1 MIKITDIANTVA
13 DRHELSQADA
23 NAFVTA
29 LFSVIEDG
37 LRTGD
42 RQVKVKGLGTFKVT
56 SVSPRESVDVNTG
69 ERIVIEGRE
78 KIVFTPD
85 AVLRDRVNRPF
96 SQFETVTLRDDVN
109 FSEIDKAF
117 EQTTP
122 VDAETPQKPEEAA
135 KADTPAPATE
145 EDLPEPAV
153 NAEQPVEEVKVEEP
167 VAEVK
172 VEEPAEEVK
181 EPAVGTT
188 ETDTVPTEE
197 PATKD
202 KETEVAEKTEDPKE
216 DNGEKA
222 TEETETPEKTTET
235 PQHRQNRLEK
245 MQTEEQIFSESQHTS
260 HHKDSSHTDGYDDE
274 YDDERP
280 RNTLA
285 IWLTAAIIILLVIG
299 GAGGGYLW
307 HELSVRNDSIAILQT
322 RLIDIEERI
331 HHANTTAPTE
341 KAPAGQDT
349 PNEAATEA
357 TPTKEKAETT
367 PTTTAAPASPTTA
380 KAKEEEKSMSAT
392 AYDKDVRIRTGAY
405 KIVGIDKTVTVK
417 AGQTLASIARSHL
430 GPGME
435 CYVEAVNEKRE
446 YKAGDRVK
454 LPKLELKKAA
464 KKK

>member
-1 MIKITDIANTVA
+1 MIKITDIANILA

-23 NAFVTA
+23 NAFVTT

-37 LRTGD
+37 LRTDD

-85 AVLRDRVNRPF
+85 AILRDRVNRPF

-117 EQTTP
+117 EQETPVITETPKVSEEETKTIAPSVPSEEDNPRSQEPTTTP
-122 VDAETPQKPEEAA
+122 ESSGT
-135 KADTPAPATE
+135 T
-145 EDLPEPAV
+145 
-153 NAEQPVEEVKVEEP
+153 
-167 VAEVK
+167 
-172 VEEPAEEVK
+172 
-181 EPAVGTT
+181 TT
-188 ETDTVPTEE
+188 ETDEVTTTTEA
-197 PATKD
+197 PTKD
-202 KETEVAEKTEDPKE
+202 VVDEEVSTPTKTETP
-216 DNGEKA
+216 
-222 TEETETPEKTTET
+222 TETETLTET
-235 PQHRQNRLEK
+235 EAKAIEVEEDTDKPALTTDTPRNHKNRLEGI
-245 MQTEEQIFSESQHTS
+245 QQIVTEGQHTS
-260 HHKDSSHTDGYDDE
+260 PYSNSRHNDEDEYNDDE
-274 YDDERP
+274 EQP
-280 RNTLA
+280 HNTLA
-285 IWLTAAIIILLVIG
+285 IWLTAIIIILLLLG

-307 HELSVRNDSIAILQT
+307 HELSVRNDSLAVLQT

-331 HHANTTAPTE
+331 HHAKTATHTAKKEPVATSVPVDTT
-341 KAPAGQDT
+341 
-349 PNEAATEA
+349 
-357 TPTKEKAETT
+357 TKDKTT
-367 PTTTAAPASPTTA
+367 PTTPTEKTVPATTQP
-380 KAKEEEKSMSAT
+380 EKTSA

-417 AGQTLASIARSHL
+417 TGQTLASIARSYL

-435 CYVEAVNEKRE
+435 CYVEAVNENRE
-446 YKAGDRVK
+446 YKTGDRVK

>member
-1 MIKITDIANTVA
+1 MIKIADIANTLA
-13 DRHELSQADA
+13 ARHELSQADA

-37 LRTGD
+37 LRTDD

-85 AVLRDRVNRPF
+85 TVLRDRVNRPF
-96 SQFETVTLRDDVN
+96 AQFETVTLRDDVN

-117 EQTTP
+117 EQTAPAIEQTVP
-122 VDAETPQKPEEAA
+122 ATVETPQKPEEEPKTDTPPTPVEDNQPEPVVEEEKPMIEEEKAEGPKEESED
-135 KADTPAPATE
+135 KADAQQKTDDAPQKT
-145 EDLPEPAV
+145 D
-153 NAEQPVEEVKVEEP
+153 NA
-167 VAEVK
+167 
-172 VEEPAEEVK
+172 
-181 EPAVGTT
+181 
-188 ETDTVPTEE
+188 
-197 PATKD
+197 
-202 KETEVAEKTEDPKE
+202 
-216 DNGEKA
+216 
-222 TEETETPEKTTET
+222 
-235 PQHRQNRLEK
+235 PQNDAPQCHQNRLEK
-245 MQTEEQIFSESQHTS
+245 MQVEEQRFSNA
-260 HHKDSSHTDGYDDE
+260 HHHISSNEVHHHDNGNEEE
-274 YDDERP
+274 YDDEQP

-285 IWLTAAIIILLVIG
+285 IWLAAIIIILLLIG

-331 HHANTTAPTE
+331 HHAKANAHNGKAPTE
-341 KAPAGQDT
+341 TTTPAE
-349 PNEAATEA
+349 PA
-357 TPTKEKAETT
+357 TKEKEDVTPASATT
-367 PTTTAAPASPTTA
+367 PTASKSDQTPEEKKPTTA
-380 KAKEEEKSMSAT
+380 T
-392 AYDKDVRIRTGAY
+392 DYNKDVRIRTGAY

-417 AGQTLASIARSHL
+417 AGQTLTSIARSYL

-435 CYVEAVNEKRE
+435 CYVEAVNDKRE
-446 YKAGDRVK
+446 YKAGDQVK

>member
-1 MIKITDIANTVA
+1 MIKITDIASTLA

-23 NAFVTA
+23 SAFVTA

-37 LRTGD
+37 LRTDD

-109 FSEIDKAF
+109 FSEIDKDFA
-117 EQTTP
+117 QTTP
-122 VDAETPQKPEEAA
+122 VVTEALQQSPEESKTATA
-135 KADTPAPATE
+135 PIPTIEEDHQELVTEVEKSVIVTEEEKPAPEEKPTAKEEEPPTE
-145 EDLPEPAV
+145 TVIEETEAEPTVEDSGA
-153 NAEQPVEEVKVEEP
+153 AEEEKGTSEEVQEQS
-167 VAEVK
+167 
-172 VEEPAEEVK
+172 
-181 EPAVGTT
+181 
-188 ETDTVPTEE
+188 
-197 PATKD
+197 
-202 KETEVAEKTEDPKE
+202 
-216 DNGEKA
+216 
-222 TEETETPEKTTET
+222 ETPEKASEPT
-235 PQHRQNRLEK
+235 QGHKNRLEEIQK
-245 MQTEEQIFSESQHTS
+245 GETLAETHPTS
-260 HHKDSSHTDGYDDE
+260 PDTPCSHDNEDENE
-274 YDDERP
+274 YDDEQP

-285 IWLTAAIIILLVIG
+285 IWLTVIIIVLLLLG

-307 HELSVRNDSIAILQT
+307 HELSVRNDSIAVLQT

-331 HHANTTAPTE
+331 HHANASAHTE
-341 KAPAGQDT
+341 KKEPVAPDT
-349 PNEAATEA
+349 PSDIAA
-357 TPTKEKAETT
+357 KEKAVPSAATT
-367 PTTTAAPASPTTA
+367 PDTPTATQSKEATQSSPSAS
-380 KAKEEEKSMSAT
+380 
-392 AYDKDVRIRTGAY
+392 YNKDVRIRTGAY

-417 AGQTLASIARSHL
+417 TGQTLTSIARTYL

-435 CYVEAVNEKRE
+435 CYVEAVNENRE
-446 YKAGDRVK
+446 YKAGEQVK

>member
-23 NAFVTA
+23 NTFVTA

-122 VDAETPQKPEEAA
+122 VVAETPQKPEEAA
-135 KADTPAPATE
+135 KADMPAPATE
-145 EDLPEPAV
+145 ENLTEPAV
-153 NAEQPVEEVKVEEP
+153 NAEEPIEEVKVEEP
-167 VAEVK
+167 VEEVK
-172 VEEPAEEVK
+172 VEAPAEEVK
-181 EPAVGTT
+181 EPAVETT

-197 PATKD
+197 TSTKD
-202 KETEVAEKTEDPKE
+202 KETE
-216 DNGEKA
+216 
-222 TEETETPEKTTET
+222 T
-235 PQHRQNRLEK
+235 PQRHQNRLEK
-245 MQTEEQIFSESQHTS
+245 MQSEEQIFSESQHTS
-260 HHKDSSHTDGYDDE
+260 QHKDSSRTDGYDE
-274 YDDERP
+274 YDDEHP

-285 IWLTAAIIILLVIG
+285 IWLTAAIIILLVIS

-331 HHANTTAPTE
+331 HHAKTTARTE
-341 KAPAGQDT
+341 KAPDAQDT
-349 PNEAATEA
+349 PAEAATEG

-367 PTTTAAPASPTTA
+367 PTTTAAPASLTTA
-380 KAKEEEKSMSAT
+380 KAKEEEKTVSVA

-446 YKAGDRVK
+446 YKAGDQVK
-454 LPKLELKKAA
+454 LPKLGLKKAA

>member
-1 MIKITDIANTVA
+1 MIKIADIANTLA
-13 DRHELSQADA
+13 ARHELSQADA

-37 LRTGD
+37 LRTDD

-85 AVLRDRVNRPF
+85 TVLRDRVNRPF
-96 SQFETVTLRDDVN
+96 AQFETVTLRDDVN

-117 EQTTP
+117 EQTAPAT
-122 VDAETPQKPEEAA
+122 AETPQKPEEETKTDTPLTPIEDNQPEPVVEEEKPMIEEEKAEGPKEESEG
-135 KADTPAPATE
+135 KADTQQKT
-145 EDLPEPAV
+145 DDT
-153 NAEQPVEEVKVEEP
+153 QQ
-167 VAEVK
+167 
-172 VEEPAEEVK
+172 
-181 EPAVGTT
+181 
-188 ETDTVPTEE
+188 ETDD
-197 PATKD
+197 A
-202 KETEVAEKTEDPKE
+202 
-216 DNGEKA
+216 
-222 TEETETPEKTTET
+222 
-235 PQHRQNRLEK
+235 PQNDAPQCHQNRLKK
-245 MQTEEQIFSESQHTS
+245 MQVEEQRFSNAHHHTS
-260 HHKDSSHTDGYDDE
+260 PNEIPHNGNGNNEE
-274 YDDERP
+274 YDDEQP

-285 IWLTAAIIILLVIG
+285 IWLTAIIIILLLIG

-331 HHANTTAPTE
+331 HHAKANTHDGKAPTE
-341 KAPAGQDT
+341 NTTPAE
-349 PNEAATEA
+349 PA
-357 TPTKEKAETT
+357 TKEKEDVTPASATT
-367 PTTTAAPASPTTA
+367 PLAPKADQAPEEKKPTTA
-380 KAKEEEKSMSAT
+380 T
-392 AYDKDVRIRTGAY
+392 DYNKDVRIRTGAY

-417 AGQTLASIARSHL
+417 TGQTLTSIARSYL

-435 CYVEAVNEKRE
+435 CYVEAVNENRE
-446 YKAGDRVK
+446 YKAGDQVK

>member
-1 MIKITDIANTVA
+1 MIKITDIASTLA

-23 NAFVTA
+23 SAFVTA

-37 LRTGD
+37 LRTDD

-109 FSEIDKAF
+109 FSEIDKDFA
-117 EQTTP
+117 QTTP
-122 VDAETPQKPEEAA
+122 VVTEALQQSPEESKTATA
-135 KADTPAPATE
+135 PTPTIEENHQEPVTEVEKSVIVTEEEKPAPEEKPTAKEEEPPTE
-145 EDLPEPAV
+145 TVIEETEAEPTVEDSGA
-153 NAEQPVEEVKVEEP
+153 AEEEKETSEEVEEQS
-167 VAEVK
+167 
-172 VEEPAEEVK
+172 
-181 EPAVGTT
+181 
-188 ETDTVPTEE
+188 
-197 PATKD
+197 
-202 KETEVAEKTEDPKE
+202 
-216 DNGEKA
+216 
-222 TEETETPEKTTET
+222 ETPEKASEPT
-235 PQHRQNRLEK
+235 QGHKNRLEEIQK
-245 MQTEEQIFSESQHTS
+245 GETLAETHPTS
-260 HHKDSSHTDGYDDE
+260 PDTPCSHDNENENE
-274 YDDERP
+274 YDDEQP

-285 IWLTAAIIILLVIG
+285 IWLTVIIIVLLLLG

-307 HELSVRNDSIAILQT
+307 HELSVRNDSIAVLQT

-331 HHANTTAPTE
+331 HHASASAHTE
-341 KAPAGQDT
+341 KKEPVAPDT
-349 PNEAATEA
+349 PSDTAA
-357 TPTKEKAETT
+357 KEKAVPAAATT
-367 PTTTAAPASPTTA
+367 PDTPMTTQSKEATQPSPAAS
-380 KAKEEEKSMSAT
+380 
-392 AYDKDVRIRTGAY
+392 YNKDVRIRTGAY

-417 AGQTLASIARSHL
+417 TGQTLTSIARTYL

-435 CYVEAVNEKRE
+435 CYVEAVNENRD
-446 YKAGDRVK
+446 YKTGEQVK

>member
-1 MIKITDIANTVA
+1 MIKIADIANTLA
-13 DRHELSQADA
+13 ARHELSQADA

-37 LRTGD
+37 LRTDD

-85 AVLRDRVNRPF
+85 TVLRDRVNRPF
-96 SQFETVTLRDDVN
+96 AQFETVTLRDDVN

-117 EQTTP
+117 EQTAPAIEQTVP
-122 VDAETPQKPEEAA
+122 ATVETPQKPEEEPKTDTPPTPVEDNQPEPVVEEEKPMIEEEKAEGPKEESED
-135 KADTPAPATE
+135 KADAP
-145 EDLPEPAV
+145 
-153 NAEQPVEEVKVEEP
+153 QK
-167 VAEVK
+167 
-172 VEEPAEEVK
+172 
-181 EPAVGTT
+181 
-188 ETDTVPTEE
+188 TDD
-197 PATKD
+197 A
-202 KETEVAEKTEDPKE
+202 
-216 DNGEKA
+216 
-222 TEETETPEKTTET
+222 
-235 PQHRQNRLEK
+235 PQCHQNRLEK
-245 MQTEEQIFSESQHTS
+245 MQVEEQRFSNA
-260 HHKDSSHTDGYDDE
+260 HHHISSNEVHHHDNGNEEE
-274 YDDERP
+274 YDDEQP

-285 IWLTAAIIILLVIG
+285 IWLAAIIIILLLIG

-331 HHANTTAPTE
+331 HHAKANAHNG
-341 KAPAGQDT
+341 KAPAETTT
-349 PNEAATEA
+349 PTDPA
-357 TPTKEKAETT
+357 TKEKENVTPASATT
-367 PTTTAAPASPTTA
+367 PTASKSDQTPEEKKPTTA
-380 KAKEEEKSMSAT
+380 T
-392 AYDKDVRIRTGAY
+392 DYNKDVRIRTGAY

-417 AGQTLASIARSHL
+417 AGQTLTSIARSYL

-435 CYVEAVNEKRE
+435 CYVEAVNDKRE
-446 YKAGDRVK
+446 YKAGDQVK

>member
-23 NAFVTA
+23 NTFVTA

-122 VDAETPQKPEEAA
+122 VVAEAPQKPEEAA

-145 EDLPEPAV
+145 EGLPEPAV
-153 NAEQPVEEVKVEEP
+153 NAEEPIKVVKP
-167 VAEVK
+167 
-172 VEEPAEEVK
+172 EEPAEEVK
-181 EPAVGTT
+181 EPAVETT
-188 ETDTVPTEE
+188 ETNTVPTEE

-222 TEETETPEKTTET
+222 TEETETPEEATET
-235 PQHRQNRLEK
+235 PQRHQNRLEK

-260 HHKDSSHTDGYDDE
+260 QHKDSSPTDGYDNE
-274 YDDERP
+274 YDDEHP

-285 IWLTAAIIILLVIG
+285 IWLTAAIIILLVIS

-331 HHANTTAPTE
+331 HHANTSARTE

-349 PNEAATEA
+349 PAETATEG
-357 TPTKEKAETT
+357 TPTKEKAETAQ
-367 PTTTAAPASPTTA
+367 PTTAAPVSPTTA
-380 KAKEEEKSMSAT
+380 KAKEEEKTVSVA

-446 YKAGDRVK
+446 YKAGDQVK

>member
-1 MIKITDIANTVA
+1 MIKITDIANTLA
-13 DRHELSQADA
+13 ARHELSQADA

-37 LRTGD
+37 LRTDD

-85 AVLRDRVNRPF
+85 TVLRDRVNRTF
-96 SQFETVTLRDDVN
+96 AQFETVTLRDDVN

-117 EQTTP
+117 EQTAPATEQT
-122 VDAETPQKPEEAA
+122 VSATVETPQKPEEET
-135 KADTPAPATE
+135 KTDTPPAPV
-145 EDLPEPAV
+145 EDNQPEPAV
-153 NAEQPVEEVKVEEP
+153 EEEKPKVEEEKP
-167 VAEVK
+167 K
-172 VEEPAEEVK
+172 VEEEKPKVEEEK
-181 EPAVGTT
+181 
-188 ETDTVPTEE
+188 TEE
-197 PATKD
+197 PKEESED
-202 KETEVAEKTEDPKE
+202 KADAPQKT
-216 DNGEKA
+216 DNA
-222 TEETETPEKTTET
+222 
-235 PQHRQNRLEK
+235 PQNDAPQCLQNRLEK
-245 MQTEEQIFSESQHTS
+245 MQIEEHRFSNAHHHISSNEVHHHDNGTEE
-260 HHKDSSHTDGYDDE
+260 E
-274 YDDERP
+274 YDDEQP

-285 IWLTAAIIILLVIG
+285 IWLTAIIIVLLLIG

-331 HHANTTAPTE
+331 HHAKANVHSG
-341 KAPAGQDT
+341 KAPAETTT
-349 PNEAATEA
+349 PTDPA
-357 TPTKEKAETT
+357 TKEKENVTPVSATT
-367 PTTTAAPASPTTA
+367 PTAP
-380 KAKEEEKSMSAT
+380 KANQAPEEKKTAT
-392 AYDKDVRIRTGAY
+392 ATDYNKDVRIRTGAY

-417 AGQTLASIARSHL
+417 AGQTLASIARSYL

-435 CYVEAVNEKRE
+435 CYVEAVNENRE
-446 YKAGDRVK
+446 YKAGDQVK